1 MAAITLFDQINKDK
15 VINFCAENGKCSD
28 CGNCCSNCLP
38 LTQFEIKVIKKH
50 IRKNHILPE
59 HHTPALSATNAVDWV
74 CPFRD
79 EINKRCKIYE
89 VRPAICKFFKC
100 DGKFGQTNS
109 LGIMKLVDVRK
120 TFYPNTVL
128 NDDHYQKISKVMLLM
143 VRNFR

>member
-15 VINFCAENGKCSD
+15 VINFCVENGKCSD

-38 LTQFEIKVIKKH
+38 LTQAEIKVIKKH

-59 HHTPALSATNAVDWV
+59 QHT
-74 CPFRD
+74 PFRD

-100 DGKFGQTNS
+100 DGKFGQTNG

-143 VRNFR
+143 ARNFR